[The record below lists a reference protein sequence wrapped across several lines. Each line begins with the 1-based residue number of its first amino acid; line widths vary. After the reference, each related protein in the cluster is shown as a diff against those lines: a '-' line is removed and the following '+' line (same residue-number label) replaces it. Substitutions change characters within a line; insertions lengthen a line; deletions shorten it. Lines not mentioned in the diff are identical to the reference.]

1 MPKEQFVTKKYLDK
15 KLEEHS
21 QVIVSAVDKIMAKHM
36 KTTEE
41 KFSMVEGKFSTVSGK
56 FSVVEKKLETMEER
70 LAKKI
75 DSVQSLIGAY
85 VKEQEDFKQEF
96 VIMKEEMR

>member
-1 MPKEQFVTKKYLDK
+1 MKQDQSVTKKYLDK

-21 QVIVSAVDKIMAKHM
+21 HIIVSAVDKIMSKHFLA
-36 KTTEE
+36 TEE
-41 KFSMVEGKFSTVSGK
+41 KFSSVDGGLDKVEEKLDA
-56 FSVVEKKLETMEER
+56 VEVN

-75 DSVQSLIGAY
+75 NNVQTLIDAY

-96 VIMKEEMR
+96 VTLKEEVR